1 VTTDHG
7 QLATDAPEGREAVE
21 VKQRRIIGGRL
32 LFVSLVTCLAAC
44 APRVPITE
52 IQPEQALQQA
62 TFDPLPLG
70 QDDLDRASLEQA
82 ARASLRY
89 FERLPAKTQFRFGR
103 DTVSLD
109 RMKRSLEVFLTLLAE
124 SNSWEELAQGV
135 RKRFVVYQA
144 AGKGLEH
151 RVLFTGYHEPVIQ
164 GSLTPDEHY
173 RFPVYGIPGDML
185 VIDLEKFRSQYRGV
199 RLVGRIQGNQ
209 VVPYYSR
216 EEIDSAGALLGKGLE
231 LAWVA
236 DSMALFFLQIQGSG
250 RIRLVNGETI
260 QLNYAA
266 SNGRPYRSIGGVLV
280 ERGFIPSEEVSM
292 QAIRRYLTDHPE
304 ETPEI
309 LNLNPSYVFF
319 RKVAEGPIGSL
330 SVPVT
335 PGRSI
340 ATDLTLS
347 PRGALAFIQC
357 QKPIFA
363 RDGVITGWQPF
374 GRYVVNQDTGGAI
387 KGPARVDL
395 FWGSGPLSQIGA
407 GHLRH
412 EGSLFFLVLRQE

>member
-1 VTTDHG
+1 M
-7 QLATDAPEGREAVE
+7 
-21 VKQRRIIGGRL
+21 RRRRLIGGRL
-32 LFVSLVTCLAAC
+32 LLVSLVICLAAC
-44 APRVPITE
+44 APRVLTKE
-52 IQPEQALQQA
+52 IQPEQALQQVA
-62 TFDPLPLG
+62 FDRPRLG
-70 QDDLDRASLEQA
+70 LDDLDRASLEQA
-82 ARASLRY
+82 VRESLRY
-89 FERLPAKTQFRFGR
+89 YERLPAQTRFRFGP

-109 RMKRSLEVFLTLLAE
+109 RMKRSLEAFLVLLAE
-124 SNSWEELAQGV
+124 SDSWEELEQGV

-144 AGKGLEH
+144 AGKGSEH
-151 RVLFTGYHEPVIQ
+151 RVLFTGYYEAVMQ
-164 GSLTPDEHY
+164 GSLTQDEHY
-173 RFPVYGIPGDML
+173 RFPVYGVPGDM
-185 VIDLEKFRSQYRGV
+185 VTIDLEKFRSQYQGV

-216 EEIDSAGALLGKGLE
+216 EEIDSAGALAGKGLE

-236 DSMALFFLQIQGSG
+236 DPVALFFLQIQGSG
-250 RIRLVNGETI
+250 RIRLVNGESVRVG
-260 QLNYAA
+260 YAA
-266 SNGRPYRSIGGVLV
+266 SNGRPYRSIGGVLL
-280 ERGFIPSEEVSM
+280 ERGFIPSSEEVSM

-304 ETPEI
+304 EMSEI

-319 RKVAEGPIGSL
+319 RKVTEGPLGSL

-340 ATDLTLS
+340 ATDLTLF
-347 PRGALAFIQC
+347 PRGALAFIEC

-395 FWGSGPLSQIGA
+395 FWGSGPLNQIAA

-412 EGSLFFLVLRQE
+412 EGSLFFLVLKEE